1 MSKIR
6 VEIHDTMH
14 AVIIIYVRNAL
25 LHIIITQGSKTN
37 LYSIFN
43 IPDKEHEHKIALQF
57 WNVFE
62 VTCLLYTVGW
72 VGEAGAMAI
81 AAEAFGLGISIN
93 DQLGLGAG
101 INTISSMFGMS
112 RGTSNR
118 SGNGDI
124 FPSVVLPTGGISQV
138 LLSVQLNSDNCI
150 YSGSTLLVETVVE
163 YWFSKAWS
171 PWCCITFY
179 TFSKNIDFRD
189 TKICEFVIC
198 R

>member
-1 MSKIR
+1 
-6 VEIHDTMH
+6 MH
-14 AVIIIYVRNAL
+14 AVIILYVRKAL

-37 LYSIFN
+37 LHSMFN
-43 IPDKEHEHKIALQF
+43 ILDMENDHKIALQF

-62 VTCLLYTVGW
+62 VTCLLYTIGW
-72 VGEAGAMAI
+72 VGEAGAIDI
-81 AAEAFGLGISIN
+81 AAEALDLGIFTN
-93 DQLGLGAG
+93 DQLGLEAG

-150 YSGSTLLVETVVE
+150 HSGLTLLVETVVE

-171 PWCCITFY
+171 A
-179 TFSKNIDFRD
+179 
-189 TKICEFVIC
+189 
-198 R
+198 